1 MVDSFS
7 TVEGDNLISSKYTF
21 MGTLNQRQRR
31 YCAKIVSTL
40 FVKYGTDTQSS
51 LLKFWITRI
60 VSDNI
65 LGNILES
72 CNTEFPLEFLPKS
85 LKVSRISKTLSD
97 TFLTRCRSTKE
108 QKKHGILYMISV
120 VKKQDSQLTVME
132 TSKL

>member
-1 MVDSFS
+1 
-7 TVEGDNLISSKYTF
+7 

-72 CNTEFPLEFLPKS
+72 CNTEFPPEFLPKS
-85 LKVSRISKTLSD
+85 LKVTRISKTLSD

-120 VKKQDSQLTVME
+120 VKKAGLTVDSHGDIQTLMDA
-132 TSKL
+132 TACSRKFARTILII